1 MSDLSSPIPVHPK
14 EKSLAELMD
23 RLVSQPL
30 KPLGDKLANV
40 SQQIDELAKKNVQ
53 SSENLQILVG
63 DLKEELPKG
72 LKSIQRGLR
81 GMEDN
86 LLPQLQEH
94 LQAHVTHSVQDS
106 CNALTTHVDYVTAGI
121 TEQLAQQVQ
130 QAQHLWNEHAEA
142 LAVQHADVLL
152 TQQAVQQLQT
162 VQAVQESVLLNAFEV
177 QARSLGTQAD
187 ALQAHSVEQTQ
198 ALAQTILQA
207 QVAMQQVLLEALHT
221 VREQQQVAENSL
233 AQQGETLERELQKS
247 TDLVTAAMA
256 TQAAAR
262 RVQAEQVATLQSTQA
277 QRQAEVHSGQLAQI
291 ETNLQQACSIWEQR
305 WASQQQATVQW
316 QQRVQRG
323 VYGALLLA
331 AFAGIGAWWPTLR
344 PMLGY

>member
-30 KPLGDKLANV
+30 KPLGEKLANV
-40 SQQIDELAKKNVQ
+40 SQQIDELAEKNVQ
-53 SSENLQILVG
+53 SSENLLILVG
-63 DLKEELPKG
+63 DLKEEIPKG

-81 GMEDN
+81 DVEDDH
-86 LLPQLQEH
+86 LPQLQER
-94 LQAHVTHSVQDS
+94 LQAHVTHSVQES
-106 CNALTTHVDYVTAGI
+106 RNALAIHMDSVTAGI
-121 TEQLAQQVQ
+121 TERLAQQVQ
-130 QAQHLWNEHAEA
+130 QAQQLWNEHAKA
-142 LAVQHADVLL
+142 LAVHHADVLL

-162 VQAVQESVLLNAFEV
+162 QQAAQESVLLNAFEV

-187 ALQAHSVEQTQ
+187 ALQAHSVEQIQ

-207 QVAMQQVLLEALHT
+207 QVAMQQILLEGLHT

-233 AQQGETLERELQKS
+233 VQQGETLERELQKS
-247 TDLVTAAMA
+247 TDIVTAAMD
-256 TQAAAR
+256 TQAVAQ
-262 RVQAEQVATLQSTQA
+262 RVQAEQLATLQSTQA

-291 ETNLQQACSIWEQR
+291 ESTLQQASSIWEQR
-305 WASQQQATVQW
+305 WESHQQARGQW

-323 VYGALLLA
+323 LYGVLFLT
-331 AFAGIGAWWPTLR
+331 AFTAIGAWWPTLR
-344 PMLGY
+344 AMLGY